1 LVIGSWCFA
10 PGVLAVSATFITST
24 LYPREIHLTLET
36 QRVNL
41 RYWQYQPLQIMTNI
55 NQKHK
60 ILESLDLL
68 DQAQT
73 EKVLDYIKGMTQP
86 LGNEQRIKHEAL
98 KQIRQALGNART
110 LNPSF

>member
-1 LVIGSWCFA
+1 
-10 PGVLAVSATFITST
+10 
-24 LYPREIHLTLET
+24 
-36 QRVNL
+36 
-41 RYWQYQPLQIMTNI
+41 MTNI

-68 DQAQT
+68 DQSQT
-73 EKVLDYIKGMTQP
+73 EMVLDYIKGMTQP
-86 LGNEQRIKHEAL
+86 LRNEQKIKREAL